1 MATLKI
7 GDKRVTV
14 GDEFLSLPPDQQQA
28 TVDEIAQSLSAT
40 PKAERQ
46 AIGAMLPDA
55 PVGPQSLN
63 WSDVPQK
70 ALQNTPES
78 AKKFAQD
85 MVQPILHPVQTAQS
99 LSDLVTGT
107 LENFVPVN
115 DVLRKVGLGRDEKT
129 VAKERDVSS
138 AVGQYFV
145 DRYGSA
151 EGFKKALAT
160 DPVGVAGD
168 LASVF
173 TGGEMLAAKTL
184 GNTSR
189 VTRALGTAGEITNPL
204 FVPAKG
210 LEVAG
215 KATGAG
221 VKTILGTTT
230 GTSGDTISQAYQ
242 AGRKGGEQKQAFTRN
257 LRGHEDQAV
266 VIDEAKRAVGNI
278 ADARRKQYE
287 TDMQSVKQSGQK
299 LDFAPVENAFQT
311 IVDSMFHNGH
321 QKVSD
326 QTINKLKE
334 IGDVLDEW
342 SADPGLH
349 TPSGFDALKQR
360 VDDLMPSFTEAG
372 NAERAV
378 TATRNAIKKIIVD
391 AAPEYGKAMQGYEK
405 SKTAQREIEKSLSL
419 GRNASAD
426 TTLRKL
432 QSLTRNNVNTNYGSR
447 VNSAK
452 VLEDAGATTLMP
464 SLAGQALNT
473 LMPRG
478 LMGQALGAGAL
489 VGGQL
494 LNPLFLAGL
503 PLSSPRLVGEAAN
516 LAGSASRK
524 LSRLPKPTKAQL
536 LWLRNLGNASLLGQ
550 E

>member
-1 MATLKI
+1 MAENRFAKY
-7 GDKRVTV
+7 
-14 GDEFLSLPPDQQQA
+14 A
-28 TVDEIAQSLSAT
+28 TGGGSNRFAKY
-40 PKAERQ
+40 KA
-46 AIGAMLPDA
+46 APNLNNMLPD
-55 PVGPQSLN
+55 VKLGPLD
-63 WSDVPQK
+63 WADVPQK
-70 ALQNTPES
+70 ALENTPDS
-78 AKKFAQD
+78 AMKFAQD
-85 MVQPILHPVQTAQS
+85 MVHPIMHPVQTAQS

-107 LENFVPVN
+107 IENFVPVN
-115 DVLRKVGLGRDEKT
+115 DTLRKVGLGRDEKT

-138 AVGQYFV
+138 AVGQYFA
-145 DRYGSA
+145 DRYGST
-151 EGFKKALAT
+151 EGFKKALAA

-168 LASVF
+168 LAGVLS
-173 TGGEMLAAKTL
+173 GGELLAAKTL
-184 GNTSR
+184 GKTSR
-189 VTRALGTAGEITNPL
+189 ITRGLGTASEITNPL
-204 FVPAKG
+204 YVPAKG
-210 LEVAG
+210 LEIAG
-215 KATGAG
+215 KATGSG
-221 VKTILGTTT
+221 IKTALGATT

-242 AGRKGGEQKQAFTRN
+242 AGRKGGEYNQAFKRN

-278 ADARRKQYE
+278 ADTRRKQYE
-287 TDMQSVKQSGQK
+287 TDMQSVKQSGQP

-311 IVDSMFHNGH
+311 IVDSMFHQGH
-321 QKVSD
+321 QKVSKE
-326 QTINKLKE
+326 TISKLKE

-342 SADPGLH
+342 SADPALH
-349 TPSGFDALKQR
+349 NPAGFDALKQR
-360 VDDLMPSFTEAG
+360 VDELMPSFTEAG

-378 TATRNAIKKIIVD
+378 TATRNAIKDIIVQ

-419 GRNASAD
+419 GRSASAD

-447 VNSAK
+447 INSAK
-452 VLEDAGATTLMP
+452 VLENAGAKTLMP
-464 SLAGQALNT
+464 SLAGQSLNS

-478 LMGQALGAGAL
+478 LMGQAMGAGAL

-494 LNPLFLAGL
+494 LNPLFWAAL
-503 PLSSPRLVGEAAN
+503 PLSSPRLVGEAAS

-536 LWLRNLGNASLLGQ
+536 LLLRNLGTASLLGQ